1 MEIPVSSLWT
11 TEICGSVTASG
22 LAWLFWCCWYVV
34 VTFSSGSSAHL
45 PDRRSAGIQTEG
57 TVTVVTVGNPPN
69 THGLNNH
76 LTGSLTSA
84 SLSSSTTLT
93 QYRNASTSTR
103 EINFPGSSLAL
114 AAQHLAPGY
123 VIQQPYTTPSAITL
137 ASATGVTTINTI
149 SGTIPYNTVPAIT
162 SSRNSIRYRHN
173 KCYLW
178 KRTAWFSF
186 KICTRIS

>member
-1 MEIPVSSLWT
+1 MINY
-11 TEICGSVTASG
+11 GSTAASG
-22 LAWLFWCCWYVV
+22 HDYFDVV
-34 VTFSSGSSAHL
+34 GILLLCFSSGSSAHL

-69 THGLNNH
+69 THGLTNH

-114 AAQHLAPGY
+114 AAQHLPPGY

-137 ASATGVTTINTI
+137 TSATGVATINTI
-149 SGTIPYNTVPAIT
+149 SGTVPYNTVPAIT
-162 SSRNSIRYRHN
+162 SSRNSIRYQCN
-173 KCYLW
+173 ECFICGKSE
-178 KRTAWFSF
+178 AWFYIF
-186 KICTRIS
+186 TRILLKVLLWNCCE

>member
-1 MEIPVSSLWT
+1 MINY
-11 TEICGSVTASG
+11 GSTAASG
-22 LAWLFWCCWYVV
+22 HDYFDVV
-34 VTFSSGSSAHL
+34 GMLLLCFSSGSSAHL

-57 TVTVVTVGNPPN
+57 TVTVVTVGNPSN
-69 THGLNNH
+69 THGLTNH

-114 AAQHLAPGY
+114 AAQHLPPDY

-137 ASATGVTTINTI
+137 TSATGVATINTI
-149 SGTIPYNTVPAIT
+149 SGTVPYNTVPAIT
-162 SSRNSIRYRHN
+162 SSRNSIRYQCN
-173 KCYLW
+173 ECFICGKSE
-178 KRTAWFSF
+178 AWFYIF
-186 KICTRIS
+186 TRILLKVLLWNCCE